1 MVKLENISLGFRKV
15 FGRFSEGG
23 ISASLKVKAWVVVD
37 FRANKIKTGLS
48 TQIEANILVL

>member
-1 MVKLENISLGFRKV
+1 MVVKLENISLGFRKV
-15 FGRFSEGG
+15 FGRFLEGG

-37 FRANKIKTGLS
+37 FRANKTGLP